1 MWRNISRMRRLYG
14 GDYEIAPMT
23 YMLPEDMKLFNL
35 DRDTNGSKMLW
46 ILKPSASSCGK
57 GIKILNK
64 KTPVPKKR

>member
-1 MWRNISRMRRLYG
+1 
-14 GDYEIAPMT
+14 MT
-23 YMLPEDMKLFNL
+23 YMLPDDMKLFNL